1 MLSLTVCI
9 CEVLSSGELSLQ
21 FTDAACGHKKLR
33 SLLHSTALAAQGIA
47 EAVPSLQRRCTYL
60 SIASSP

>member
-9 CEVLSSGELSLQ
+9 CEVLSSRELPLQ
-21 FTDAACGHKKLR
+21 FTDAACGHKKLH
-33 SLLHSTALAAQGIA
+33 SLLRSTALAAQGIA
-47 EAVPSLQRRCTYL
+47 EAASLQRRCTYL